1 MADESVDIRY
11 LLNSEEFAR
20 ESARIDAA
28 IRGTEN
34 ATTAA
39 TAKMESD
46 FQRLGKV
53 VGRIGIATAL
63 AAAGREVFNFA
74 RDFESNMRE
83 VTTISDEVS
92 GHLDAYK
99 DKIIDLTTTIP
110 VAATESASALYQIVS
125 AGHDGA
131 DGMSILETAAR
142 AAVAGVTETA
152 TAADGI
158 TSILNAYQK
167 GASEA
172 GSVSDM
178 MFTTVRLGKT
188 TFGELAASIAQVT
201 PTAAAYGVEMDQ
213 VLAAIATLT
222 KSGVPTAQAV
232 TRIRQAIVA
241 TSKVLGDG
249 AFDDRSLQEALTEVA
264 VMAGG
269 SESKLR
275 ALVPEIEAVNG
286 VLGLTGINAETAAA
300 HLDEMSR
307 AVGATQKAFDRQM
320 EDANKQIELLKN
332 NLQATFYG
340 MGDAALD
347 AVGGLAE
354 VLNEAFATGAMDRM
368 LATVGTLAVAYGTYR
383 AQLLLTAAAK
393 RALENTRYDEES
405 RQLATLLTKEQQRV
419 LGITN
424 LTRLTKE
431 QAATVREKIAAEVQ
445 AARTAAQL
453 ATAEKTVASQS
464 YQAALKRSL
473 ASKQAIVEAEAALAA
488 AKASGDAARIEAAQQ
503 TLAAAQQERH
513 AAAIAKKSAAQTYS
527 IARTKATTAATAANT
542 LQTRVAAATDTAAAR
557 AKNIFT
563 AATTRLARAFKALKA
578 AFLSNPLG
586 AIITVITTAAAAMSL
601 FGNDTEEAAS
611 GVSALS
617 DALAKH
623 QAEMSREIA
632 KIDEL
637 FDALRKAE
645 KGTQEY
651 ADAKDAILSGYGSYL
666 NSLGEEVRQL
676 KDVEGAYVA
685 IKNAA
690 IESATARAKAS
701 FVEDASNRAAGAM
714 GTAIS
719 GLRKGLESEL
729 SDKFKKQTPG
739 LVDRIIAQMTN
750 IMSRPGISAAAA
762 KYDIAEILRGYGI
775 NWTGLAD
782 ISEHGFGW
790 NKNYINDYVEA
801 FQSLEQV
808 QKIADEVFTPPT
820 ASSTNNTTEQV
831 ETVSTRVAT
840 LREEIKNA
848 QVELQKLRGA
858 DSTASEAQISQA
870 TARLKALQDQLE
882 TYTGVS
888 SKGASETVKKQQEL
902 GQMMTQ
908 VEIDT
913 QAQRIAA
920 MRDGKAKRLAEI
932 DLEYR
937 QTQAK
942 IAKDKASAQ
951 SKGAT
956 DSQLEVYDSLAAAA
970 EQKRIADRTKI
981 EQEYARQTAEEY
993 RQLADVF
1000 LTEEQRKAKAR
1011 EKTYQDMRD
1020 KAWEDL
1026 QAGNID
1032 GMQYVDLSIR
1042 IDDAETKAELDA
1054 EIERYRAYL
1063 EERTRIEEEFEAEV
1077 TRLRKAKPHGGAEDE
1092 IEQRRRI
1099 RDAELQELEE
1109 RLGITEDSFTAF
1121 VDSLVYKSTEE
1132 LLAMI
1137 ETAQNELN
1145 KLGKDG
1151 DPAKRAEQQKRLNA
1165 AQNALKRQ
1173 QGNNNTKDATTPPS
1187 SGTIKKW
1194 AELQKVLK
1202 GVCGEFDEI
1211 GEAIGGTAG
1220 EAVKLAGEIATC
1232 TLSLIDSIMTAA
1244 TSSANAVESTSTAA
1258 TTAIKG
1264 VESASVILAVISAAL
1279 QLATKIAQLFT
1290 KDHELSEETIKTYE
1304 AYMDITDKLIDKQKD
1319 LLEIV
1324 TGIQAV
1330 MASKEGIETIEK
1342 QIEATRELG
1351 KAYLASRKKNNHSYG
1366 VKMEKWMKGYR
1377 TDIESAG
1384 FDWDALKGSG
1394 RMEGLFDL
1402 SASELERFQKELPLV
1417 WSKIDEDARK
1427 YLETIIECGE
1437 KMDELGEATSEALT
1451 GFTLDDARDELLD
1464 FLDDMDAT
1472 FDDVA
1477 ENFQTTMMHAIN
1489 RVIASG
1495 LDGRLKKWYENL
1507 SAAMKDGTLSDSE
1520 REALR
1525 REYEEIYRDAQEQQ
1539 KAAYDMA
1546 GIVPDTAAAEG
1557 LRGEISE
1564 KITEETAT
1572 KLEGLFRV
1580 TYDKV
1585 AEIRGMTA
1593 EQLQTLRDGVADV
1606 AEMLRYQVAIEENT
1620 RCTAENTAPLASKLD
1635 AVIDELQS
1643 IKKGGGV
1650 YAK

>member
-20 ESARIDAA
+20 ESSRIDAA

-39 TAKMESD
+39 TAKMEND
-46 FQRLGKV
+46 FQRLGKA
-53 VGRIGIATAL
+53 VGRIGIAAAL

-74 RDFESNMRE
+74 RDFESHMRE

-92 GHLDAYK
+92 GSLDAYK
-99 DKIIDLTTTIP
+99 GKIIDLSTTVP

-131 DGMSILETAAR
+131 DGMTILETAAR
-142 AAVAGVTETA
+142 AAVAGVTDTA

-172 GSVSDM
+172 EEVSDR

-232 TRIRQAIVA
+232 TQIRQAIVA

-249 AFDDRSLQEALTEVA
+249 AFDDRSLQEALAEVA
-264 VMAGG
+264 AMAGG

-300 HLDEMSR
+300 HLDEMTRS
-307 AVGATQKAFDRQM
+307 VGATGKAFDRQM

-332 NLQATFYG
+332 NLLAAFYG
-340 MGDAALD
+340 LGDAALD
-347 AVGGLAE
+347 SVGDLAE

-383 AQLLLTAAAK
+383 TQLLLTAAAK
-393 RALENTRYDEES
+393 RTLENTRYDEES
-405 RQLATLLTKEQQRV
+405 RQLAGLLTQEQQRA
-419 LGITN
+419 LGLTN

-431 QAATVREKIAAEVQ
+431 QATAIREKVAAEMQAVQ
-445 AARTAAQL
+445 TAARLAATEKVAATEALRTALQ
-453 ATAEKTVASQS
+453 
-464 YQAALKRSL
+464 RSL
-473 ASKQAIVEAEAALAA
+473 ASKEAVRQRQAELVQARACGEASKIEAAEAALAA
-488 AKASGDAARIEAAQQ
+488 AQE
-503 TLAAAQQERH
+503 ERH
-513 AAAIAKKSAAQTYS
+513 ASAIARKTAANNLSA
-527 IARTKATTAATAANT
+527 ARTKAAAAATAANT
-542 LQTRVAAATDTAAAR
+542 LQTRLAEATDKAAAR
-557 AKNIFT
+557 SKNLLT
-563 AATTRLARAFKALKA
+563 VASTRLARSFKALKV
-578 AFLSNPLG
+578 AFMSNPLG
-586 AIITVITTAAAAMSL
+586 AIITLVTTAATAMSL
-601 FGNDTEEAAS
+601 FGDDTEKATENTLGLARANKKASEEIDSETSKLQALQDVVNNANNSYEERRKALNRLKEIVPSYHAELTSEGQLINNNTESLQKYLKEFEKSIRLKAAQEELEEAYRQKRLQEKERSKAQNELKLAESRIPQNVSQMGYGEAGVISTRAS
-611 GVSALS
+611 FNEVDRAKQKVQ
-617 DALAKH
+617 DAEL
-623 QAEMSREIA
+623 EIA
-632 KIDEL
+632 KADKAIQEL
-637 FDALRKAE
+637 NNEITRQSNIVEANDNATKQVETVATRVAALRKAIAQGE
-645 KGTQEY
+645 KE
-651 ADAKDAILSGYGSYL
+651 L
-666 NSLGEEVRQL
+666 RQL
-676 KDVEGAYVA
+676 RSGKSTATEAEIIQA
-685 IKNAA
+685 
-690 IESATARAKAS
+690 SA
-701 FVEDASNRAAGAM
+701 
-714 GTAIS
+714 
-719 GLRKGLESEL
+719 EL
-729 SDKFKKQTPG
+729 KKQ
-739 LVDRIIAQMTN
+739 
-750 IMSRPGISAAAA
+750 
-762 KYDIAEILRGYGI
+762 KEE
-775 NWTGLAD
+775 LA
-782 ISEHGFGW
+782 
-790 NKNYINDYVEA
+790 
-801 FQSLEQV
+801 
-808 QKIADEVFTPPT
+808 
-820 ASSTNNTTEQV
+820 
-831 ETVSTRVAT
+831 
-840 LREEIKNA
+840 
-848 QVELQKLRGA
+848 
-858 DSTASEAQISQA
+858 
-870 TARLKALQDQLE
+870 
-882 TYTGVS
+882 TYTGS
-888 SKGASETVKKQQEL
+888 SEKESILASKRVQEV
-902 GQMMTQ
+902 GQVMLQ
-908 VEIDT
+908 AELDA

-932 DLEYR
+932 DLEYQ
-937 QTQAK
+937 QTRAK
-942 IAKDKASAQ
+942 IAKDKAAAQ

-956 DSQLEVYDSLAAAA
+956 DSQLQGYDSLAAAA
-970 EQKRIADRTKI
+970 DRKRLADRWKI

-993 RQLADVF
+993 HRLSEVF
-1000 LTEEQRKAKAR
+1000 QTEEQRKTKAR
-1011 EKTYQDMRD
+1011 EKTYQELRNKNLD
-1020 KAWEDL
+1020 DL
-1026 QAGNID
+1026 LAGNITQT
-1032 GMQYVDLSIR
+1032 QYIDLSIR

-1054 EIERYRAYL
+1054 QVERYQNYL
-1063 EERTRIEEEFEAEV
+1063 EERTRIEEAFESEV
-1077 TRLRKAKPHGGAEDE
+1077 ARLRKAKPHGGAEDE
-1092 IEQRRRI
+1092 IEQRKRV
-1099 RDAELQELEE
+1099 RDGELQELED
-1109 RLGITEDSFTAF
+1109 RLGITGETFAAF
-1121 VDSLVYKSTEE
+1121 VDSLVYKSTDE
-1132 LLAMI
+1132 LLRLI

-1145 KLGKDG
+1145 KLGPNG
-1151 DPAKRAEQQKRLNA
+1151 DPAQRAKQQNRLNA
-1165 AQNALKRQ
+1165 AQSALKRRR
-1173 QGNNNTKDATTPPS
+1173 GANNTQATTSPPS
-1187 SGTIKKW
+1187 SSDIKKW
-1194 AELQKVLK
+1194 EDLQKVLK

-1220 EAVKLAGEIATC
+1220 EAVQLAGEIATC

-1244 TSSANAVESTSTAA
+1244 TSSAEAVESTSTAA
-1258 TTAIKG
+1258 TAAIRG
-1264 VESASVILAVISAAL
+1264 VETASVILAVISAAL
-1279 QLATKIAQLFT
+1279 QLATKIAQVFT
-1290 KDHELSEETIKTYE
+1290 KDHELSEEAIKSYE
-1304 AYMDITDKLIDKQKD
+1304 AYMDVTDKLISKQKD
-1319 LLEIV
+1319 LLATM
-1324 TGIQAV
+1324 TGVQAV

-1342 QIEATRELG
+1342 QIEATRDLG

-1366 VKMEKWMKGYR
+1366 YKTEKKLRGDKDR
-1377 TDIESAG
+1377 IEAAG
-1384 FDWDALKGSG
+1384 FDWEQLRGTG

-1402 SASELERFQKELPLV
+1402 SPQELARFQKELPGMWAKL
-1417 WSKIDEDARK
+1417 DEDTRK

-1437 KMDELGEATSEALT
+1437 QMDEFGEATSEALT

-1464 FLDDMDAT
+1464 FLDDMETT

-1495 LDGRLKKWYENL
+1495 LNDRLKKWYEKL
-1507 SAAMKDGTLSDSE
+1507 STAMSDGSLSDAE

-1525 REYEEIYRDAQEQQ
+1525 REYEAIYRDAQEQQ

-1546 GIVPDTAAAEG
+1546 GLVPDTATAAG

-1564 KITEETAT
+1564 KITEETASR
-1572 KLEGLFRV
+1572 LEGLFRV